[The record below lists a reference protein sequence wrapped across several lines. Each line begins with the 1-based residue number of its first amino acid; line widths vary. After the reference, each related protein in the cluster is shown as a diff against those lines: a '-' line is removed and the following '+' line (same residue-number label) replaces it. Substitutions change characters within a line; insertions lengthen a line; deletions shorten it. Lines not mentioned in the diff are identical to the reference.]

1 MVCPW
6 QSERSE
12 DGRDDTIRARLGN
25 QAQNN
30 EFLRG
35 FSRILLQPVSIIPPL
50 LSIIKSPIILP
61 LELLPA
67 GVTHDLLQA
76 PAAVQRGAQG
86 GEVKFIFCWEV
97 SPRLTPAGV
106 FLFWGGGGDTREQL
120 SIYRHHGCVGI

>member
-1 MVCPW
+1 MLCPW

-12 DGRDDTIRARLGN
+12 DGGDDTIVPVLETGHRTTN
-25 QAQNN
+25 
-30 EFLRG
+30 FLRG
-35 FSRILLQPVSIIPPL
+35 FSRIFLQPVSIIPPF

-61 LELLPA
+61 VELLPA

-86 GEVKFIFCWEV
+86 GEVKFISCWEI

-106 FLFWGGGGDTREQL
+106 FLFFWDTREQL
-120 SIYRHHGCVGI
+120 SVCRHHGRIGI